1 MKTITNTGMAVA
13 CCALALLVGGC
24 SATKQA
30 RRVDPKMSLL
40 VDPSIFK
47 KGASGYS
54 LYSYVNPKADIRKYS
69 KVMLVPVLVLKQGD
83 LTAKDR
89 ENYQAL
95 ANNALVF
102 LTKELQQDYDIVQ
115 APAPDAFKFQLAI
128 NDAAD
133 SSAVSSVISSVG
145 SLNAGIALVEYGVSG
160 KEMGVG
166 EITCELKVTDS
177 MTGELIAAALDRR
190 VGRKS
195 AAGVFG
201 TWHSANAA
209 LQYWAKRSRYSLCKA
224 RGGVNCIKP

>member
-1 MKTITNTGMAVA
+1 MSITDNLNKLFAIKA
-13 CCALALLVGGC
+13 QAEALAV
-24 SATKQA
+24 Q
-30 RRVDPKMSLL
+30 
-40 VDPSIFK
+40 I
-47 KGASGYS
+47 
-54 LYSYVNPKADIRKYS
+54 
-69 KVMLVPVLVLKQGD
+69 
-83 LTAKDR
+83 
-89 ENYQAL
+89 
-95 ANNALVF
+95 NALHAGF
-102 LTKELQQDYDIVQ
+102 TAETEIVAAVLDQ
-115 APAPDAFKFQLAI
+115 SKTYIWQTPEGSKILFFREGKLAI